1 MLSVESMLSTSF
13 ENLSISQ
20 EKINKEYEL
29 LVKNIELLKN
39 NKNYTKAMANKLHN
53 KNLEYKSAIIFKAFD
68 KEQMDIR
75 NQLANCLKF
84 DPKKEHILY
93 CLKTKKLLNVI
104 LTYIDS

>member
-1 MLSVESMLSTSF
+1 MISVEDMLSSSF

-20 EKINKEYEL
+20 KEINKEYEL
-29 LVKNIELLKN
+29 LLKNIELLKN
-39 NKNYTKAMANKLHN
+39 KKNYTKTMANKLHN
-53 KNLEYKSAIIFKAFD
+53 KNLDYKASIIFKAFN

-84 DPKKEHILY
+84 DPKKEHVLY